1 MSNAYD
7 RTHDQLTIARPSS
20 DSPEGSTFD
29 RIKST
34 VVDKLRSASQAL
46 EEKSS
51 SMQGQN
57 ESLSN
62 YGQQTARWLDKSA
75 TYIDEADTQ
84 KVKNDLQDQVRNHP
98 GRSLI
103 IAGAVGL
110 VLGAIFRRR

>member
-1 MSNAYD
+1 MADAYD
-7 RTHDQLTIARPSS
+7 RTQDHLSIARPSS
-20 DSPEGSTFD
+20 TPTEGSTAG

-51 SMQGQN
+51 NLQGQN
-57 ESLSN
+57 EGLSS
-62 YGQQTARWLDKSA
+62 YGRQAARWLDQSA
-75 TYIDEADTQ
+75 TYIDGADTQ
-84 KVKNDLQDQVRNHP
+84 KVKNDLQDQVRHHP
-98 GRSLI
+98 GRSLL